1 MSDVLKF
8 ITCGS
13 VDDGKST
20 LIGRMLH
27 DSHMIFDDQVSEL
40 EASSKKFGTTG
51 EAIDFA
57 LLVDGLAAEREQ
69 GITIDVAYRYFKT
82 DKRRFIVADT
92 PGHIQ
97 YTRNMAT
104 AASTA
109 ELAVILV
116 DARQGILPQTKR
128 HSYVVSMLGV
138 RNVIVAIN
146 KMDLVDYDQAV
157 FDQISADYKD
167 FSKDLGFTAIDLIPV
182 SALNGDNIC
191 AVSPEMPWYTGASLF
206 GALEAA
212 DITKSTLVDQAFR
225 MPVQMVTRPNLDFRG
240 FAGTVASG
248 RIQVGQ
254 DVVVLPSGKASTVKS
269 IVTYE
274 AENKTAETGQA
285 VTITLNDEI
294 DISRGDLLSCA
305 DDPCGIADVFR
316 CKILWMADEAMVAGR
331 QYLFKSSVSEQVC
344 TIEKPK
350 HLIDI
355 ENLQHV
361 AGERLELNDIGVC
374 EVYLNTRCAYEA
386 YDDNRGLGSFILI
399 DRHSNQT
406 VGMGMIEH
414 EMRRSTNVH
423 HQDLTLTREKR
434 ADMKGQKPSVVWMTG
449 LSGAGKSTIANTL
462 EKKLFAADYH
472 TAVLDGDNIRRGINI
487 DLGFTDQDR
496 AENIRRIAEIS
507 KLMMDAGLIVVV
519 SFISPFEA
527 ERTMAKEIIGAE
539 NFIEVHIDT
548 PLAVAE
554 QRDVKGLYK
563 KARSGKIPNFTGIGS
578 PYEVPENPDVRVQTQ
593 GRPVEDCAED
603 ILAEMTVRGVLL
615 RGV

>member
-27 DSHMIFDDQVSEL
+27 DSHMIFDDQVKEL

-82 DKRRFIVADT
+82 EKRRFIVADT

-138 RNVIVAIN
+138 RNVIIAIN
-146 KMDLVDYDQAV
+146 KMDLVDYAQDV
-157 FDQISADYKD
+157 FDEISAAYRE
-167 FSKDLGFTAIDLIPV
+167 FSKDLGFTSIQLVPV
-182 SALNGDNIC
+182 SALAGDNIC
-191 AVSPEMPWYTGASLF
+191 DVSPAMPWYKGRSLF
-206 GALEAA
+206 GYLETAE
-212 DITKSTLVDQAFR
+212 ITKSQTAAQPFR
-225 MPVQMVTRPNLDFRG
+225 MPVQMVTRPHLDFRG
-240 FAGTVASG
+240 FAGTIAAG
-248 RIQVGQ
+248 DLKVGQ
-254 DVVVLPSGKASTVKS
+254 AVVALPSGKTSSVKS

-274 AENKTAETGQA
+274 AEHDSAGVGQA
-285 VTITLNDEI
+285 VTVTLNDEI
-294 DISRGDLLSCA
+294 DISRGDLLACA
-305 DDPCGIADVFR
+305 AEPCKIADVFR
-316 CKILWMADEAMVAGR
+316 CKILWMAEQPMMAGR
-331 QYLFKSSVSEQVC
+331 QYIFKSAVSQQVC
-344 TIEKPK
+344 SLEKPK

-355 ENLQHV
+355 ETLQNV
-361 AGERLELNDIGVC
+361 AGDHLELNDIGVC
-374 EVYLNTRCAYEA
+374 EVYLNTRCAFEP
-386 YDDNRGLGSFILI
+386 YDVNRALGSFILI
-399 DRHSNQT
+399 DRHTNQT
-406 VGMGMIEH
+406 VAMGMIEH
-414 EMRRSTNVH
+414 DMRRSTNVH
-423 HQDLTLTREKR
+423 HQDLAITRDKR
-434 ADMKGQKPSVVWMTG
+434 AAALDQKPCAVWMTG
-449 LSGAGKSTIANTL
+449 LSGAGKSTIANAL
-462 EKKLFAADYH
+462 EQKLFAAGYH
-472 TAVLDGDNIRRGINI
+472 TIILDGDNIRRGINK

-496 AENIRRIAEIS
+496 AENIRRIAEIA
-507 KLMMDAGLIVVV
+507 KLMMDAGVIVMV

-527 ERTMAKEIIGAE
+527 EREMAREIIGAE
-539 NFIEVHIDT
+539 DFIEVHIDT

-554 QRDVKGLYK
+554 ERDVKGLYK
-563 KARSGKIPNFTGIGS
+563 KARAGKIPNFTGIGS

-593 GRPVEDCAED
+593 DRSAEECAGD
-603 ILAEMTVRGVLL
+603 ILAEMRARGVLL
-615 RGV
+615 RGL

>member
-27 DSHMIFDDQVSEL
+27 DSHMIFDDQVKEL

-146 KMDLVDYDQAV
+146 KMDLVDYDQGV
-157 FDQISADYKD
+157 FDQISAEYKA
-167 FSKDLGFTAIDLIPV
+167 FAKDLGFASIDLIPV
-182 SALNGDNIC
+182 SALKGDNIC
-191 AVSPEMPWYTGASLF
+191 DQSPDMPWYTGHSLF
-206 GALEAA
+206 GALETAEISKAA
-212 DITKSTLVDQAFR
+212 LVDKAFR

-240 FAGTVASG
+240 FAGTIAAGSVS
-248 RIQVGQ
+248 VGQ
-254 DVVVLPSGKASTVKS
+254 KLVALPSGKTSHVKS

-274 AENKTAETGQA
+274 AEHDAAETGQA
-285 VTITLNDEI
+285 VTITLQDEI

-305 DDPCGIADVFR
+305 EEPCGIADVFR
-316 CKILWMADEAMVAGR
+316 CKILWMADDAMVAGR
-331 QYLFKSSVSEQVC
+331 QYIFKSSVSEQVC

-355 ENLQHV
+355 ETLQHV

-374 EVYLNTRCAYEA
+374 ELYLNKRCAYEA
-386 YDDNRGLGSFILI
+386 YGDNRALGSFILI
-399 DRHSNQT
+399 DRHANQT

-423 HQDLTLTREKR
+423 HQDLTITREKR

-449 LSGAGKSTIANTL
+449 LSGAGKSTIANAL

-472 TAVLDGDNIRRGINI
+472 TIVLDGDNIRRGINI

-496 AENIRRIAEIS
+496 AENIRRIAEIA

-527 ERTMAKEIIGAE
+527 ERNMAKEIIGAE
-539 NFIEVHIDT
+539 NFVEVHIDT
-548 PLAVAE
+548 PLEIAE
-554 QRDVKGLYK
+554 KRDVKGLYK
-563 KARSGKIPNFTGIGS
+563 KARAGKIPNFTGIGS
-578 PYEVPENPDVRVQTQ
+578 PYEIPENPDVRVKTQ
-593 GRPVEDCAED
+593 DRAPEECADDVLSVLVERH
-603 ILAEMTVRGVLL
+603 ILPRGI
-615 RGV
+615 